1 MLIDIGG
8 SYKNLVENE
17 DYLDIIREKISDEF
31 ANEIQ
36 LLIDEAHIVEKIHE
50 RAADSDFAYI
60 EAENEDL
67 RRTIDDINSEL
78 QQFIYPIEKGS
89 RLNRDK
95 TIKFINSLIKTCEE
109 AL

>member
-1 MLIDIGG
+1 MLVDIGNA
-8 SYKNLVENE
+8 YENLVTKE
-17 DYLDIIREKISDEF
+17 DYLDIIRKKISYEF

-36 LLIDEAHIVEKIHE
+36 LFIDEAHIVEKIHE
-50 RAADSDFAYI
+50 RAANSDFAYI

-67 RRTIDDINSEL
+67 RRIIDDINADL

-95 TIKFINSLIKTCEE
+95 TIKFINSLIKTCKE